1 MKSIKTKITVI
12 FIGVITAVCVI
23 LGVLC
28 YEIAAGS
35 IMKGSEAQLA
45 GLADANAVRISAEL
59 NVHWNALATL
69 ANNDSVINWQDSW
82 DEAAGLLENELK
94 RNGGVDVA
102 VVDTQGNTKSPINKS
117 VNIAERAYFQ
127 KAMKGENAVSSPV
140 SSAIDGKLI
149 MIYIVPLKK
158 GDQIVGAIMEIRDG
172 ADLCSYAKAIKY
184 RTTGTG
190 FVVDETGTFIGHVDE
205 QKVINKENPIEN
217 AKTDAKLE
225 QLAGVIGEMIKLEKG
240 NGKYFYSGVN
250 KICGFAPI
258 PGTAWSMAVT
268 AVDDDVLSDMTKLR
282 TSVMIITLIL
292 VVLAFIISFILGSYI
307 AKPIIDITK
316 KLKTISTG
324 DFTEEIPLIL
334 TSKKDE
340 IGTLAKGLKTTQES
354 IRGIIRGII
363 EEANAVNQLASN
375 EAESIQMLADQV
387 NGVAELT
394 ESLSADIEETA
405 ASTEQMTATSHDID
419 AAAEMIAEKAT
430 EGLKTANEISE
441 RANKLKENAIES
453 QKDAHSIYADT
464 EKSLMQA
471 IEDAKAVNEINTL
484 SEAILQITQKTNLL
498 ALNAAIEAARA
509 GEAGKGF
516 AVVADEIR
524 NLAEGSKNTVN
535 KIQETTQVVL
545 RAMENLSGNASAIL
559 NFVNEKVLKDYEVL
573 VNTGEQ
579 YNKDAMVVDAIVSE
593 LSSTSEEL
601 AASIQNMLSAITEV
615 ASASTDGA
623 QSASDIA
630 GKVNTIKAESE
641 KVLSGIDTTKN
652 STKQMVNL
660 VSKIRVD

>member
-1 MKSIKTKITVI
+1 M
-12 FIGVITAVCVI
+12 
-23 LGVLC
+23 
-28 YEIAAGS
+28 
-35 IMKGSEAQLA
+35 
-45 GLADANAVRISAEL
+45 
-59 NVHWNALATL
+59 
-69 ANNDSVINWQDSW
+69 
-82 DEAAGLLENELK
+82 
-94 RNGGVDVA
+94 
-102 VVDTQGNTKSPINKS
+102 
-117 VNIAERAYFQ
+117 
-127 KAMKGENAVSSPV
+127 
-140 SSAIDGKLI
+140 
-149 MIYIVPLKK
+149 K
-158 GDQIVGAIMEIRDG
+158 GDQVVGAIMEIRDG

-190 FVVDETGTFIGHVDE
+190 FIVDEAGTIIGHVDE

-217 AKTDAKLE
+217 AKTDPKLE
-225 QLAGVIGEMIKLEKG
+225 GLATVVGYMIKLEKG
-240 NGKYFYSGVN
+240 NGEYYYSGVN

-268 AVDDDVLSDMTKLR
+268 AVDSDVLSDMTKLR
-282 TSVMIITLIL
+282 TSIMIITAVLII
-292 VVLAFIISFILGSYI
+292 VAFFISFILGSYI

-316 KLKTISTG
+316 NLKTISTG
-324 DFTEEIPLIL
+324 DFTEVIPEKL
-334 TSKKDE
+334 TNKKDE

-354 IRGIIRGII
+354 IRSIIRGII
-363 EEANAVNQLASN
+363 EEANAVNQLANN
-375 EAESIQMLADQV
+375 EAESIRTLASQV
-387 NGVAELT
+387 NDVSELT

-405 ASTEQMTATSHDID
+405 ASTQEMTATSHDID

-453 QKDAHSIYADT
+453 QKDAHAIYADT

-484 SEAILQITQKTNLL
+484 SEAILQITNKTNLL

-516 AVVADEIR
+516 AVVA
-524 NLAEGSKNTVN
+524 EGSKNTVN
-535 KIQETTQVVL
+535 KIQDTTQVVL
-545 RAMENLSGNASAIL
+545 KAMENLSGNASAIL

-573 VNTGEQ
+573 VKTGEQ
-579 YNKDAMVVDAIVSE
+579 YNQDAMIVDAIVSE

-630 GKVNTIKAESE
+630 GKVNTIKEESE
-641 KVLSGIDTTKN
+641 KVLSGIETTKN
-652 STKQMVNL
+652 STTQMVSL
-660 VSKIRVD
+660 VSKIKVD